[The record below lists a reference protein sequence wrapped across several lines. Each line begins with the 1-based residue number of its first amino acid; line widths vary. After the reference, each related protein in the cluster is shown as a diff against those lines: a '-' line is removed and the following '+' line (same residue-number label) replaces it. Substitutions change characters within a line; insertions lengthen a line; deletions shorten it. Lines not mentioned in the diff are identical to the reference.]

1 MVKKL
6 LMIIMKLSLLKIS
19 ILLIVIGASG
29 TGIIFSESD
38 KIDQFMILK
47 QIESSEIELYL
58 EADDIGYYK
67 ITIPEFEDQGVFFRI
82 VDKNYDT
89 ISKGIVETKMSIRYF
104 DVKESGIHTI
114 ILTNLAQ
121 EEMGYKIEIGSTN
134 AQNIIMP
141 AGVMFGGGLLLLFS
155 SFMKL
160 KNYRTEQ
167 PDENIR

>member
-1 MVKKL
+1 MRF
-6 LMIIMKLSLLKIS
+6 SLFKIS
-19 ILLIVIGASG
+19 ILLVIIGASG

-38 KIDQFMILK
+38 KTEQFMTLK
-47 QIESSEIELYL
+47 QTESDELALYF
-58 EADDIGYYK
+58 EAGDIGYYK
-67 ITIPEFEDQGVFFRI
+67 ITIPEFDGQGVFFRI
-82 VDKNYDT
+82 VDEDYDT

-104 DVKESGIHTI
+104 DVKESGIYTM

-121 EEMGYKIEIGSTN
+121 EKMSYEIEIGSTD
-134 AQNIIMP
+134 ATRIVIP
-141 AGVMFGGGLLLLFS
+141 AGITFAGGLILLFT